1 MEQELVLL
9 EEKPQ
14 PAPET
19 VGMKRTY
26 SRAGLSVA
34 ALYGTISASGGIAV
48 AVICFVLAALLIV
61 GVLPPI
67 ATERLLEN
75 PYSVLDYVRSLKGTG
90 VIALLLLIFLLVQA
104 AAWGIGYVIMRLIL
118 KKGTPIPKRN
128 LSLGRFLLIVLMCFG
143 VWGVGAVLGNLASFF
158 GVETQEMISTEQ
170 FGWEAL
176 PFLIYAVIGA
186 PIVEELTFRKALLDR
201 LHDTH
206 EGYAAVVSGLLFGL
220 MHGNHRQFFLAF
232 FLGLLF
238 AMVYQRTGR
247 IIYTMLL
254 HGIINFTAT
263 LPELLSLAGV
273 DVSQFWDIA
282 VGALIV
288 AGLAVL
294 LIKRKDPLLHA
305 QPCAVPDANNAVYR
319 NVGMRI
325 VRIAALV
332 LIGAQGTLLVLL
344 GMLEADSGRWLCL
357 IEFIPMALVF
367 LTVLLLPKFTKRY
380 EKPEEEPV

>member
-176 PFLIYAVIGA
+176 PFLIYAVVYYVCVVALGPERGGWNDLYKITSYVTPLVA
-186 PIVEELTFRKALLDR
+186 IV
-201 LHDTH
+201 
-206 EGYAAVVSGLLFGL
+206 V
-220 MHGNHRQFFLAF
+220 
-232 FLGLLF
+232 
-238 AMVYQRTGR
+238 
-247 IIYTMLL
+247 MLL
-254 HGIINFTAT
+254 
-263 LPELLSLAGV
+263 L
-273 DVSQFWDIA
+273 
-282 VGALIV
+282 
-288 AGLAVL
+288 GLAVTFGIRYLFNKAAEKRHRELQL
-294 LIKRKDPLLHA
+294 LWDDSLTDVDIRIEVYGLGRFNGLHGDISDITIPVDILRDLA
-305 QPCAVPDANNAVYR
+305 EKYGLSTGDL
-319 NVGMRI
+319 MR
-325 VRIAALV
+325 AYSK
-332 LIGAQGTLLVLL
+332 G
-344 GMLEADSGRWLCL
+344 LENG
-357 IEFIPMALVF
+357 
-367 LTVLLLPKFTKRY
+367 LT
-380 EKPEEEPV
+380 EKGGL